1 MVMLKKMGFS
11 MEMMRT
17 RKGFC
22 EKAIVIVWHLVSG
35 SSQPSRGIDIGT
47 HENMM
52 VIIMTVMIIKIIF
65 QRQRIWNQH
74 WHSWKYDDDDRDH
87 DHDASDDDLSS
98 DDDAKELKSCKSG
111 QKESRRWNG
120 RPLFEKRPHR
130 LLKVAIIILQ
140 CFPWW
145 WERCLLSVIGNDLWQ
160 SDVKKKHKKVCF

>member
-1 MVMLKKMGFS
+1 MDFILRPFTEMLLCIKNGLGMNLVKFVTMVMVMLKKMGFS

-65 QRQRIWNQH
+65 QRQRI
-74 WHSWKYDDDDRDH
+74 
-87 DHDASDDDLSS
+87 
-98 DDDAKELKSCKSG
+98 
-111 QKESRRWNG
+111 
-120 RPLFEKRPHR
+120 
-130 LLKVAIIILQ
+130 
-140 CFPWW
+140 
-145 WERCLLSVIGNDLWQ
+145 
-160 SDVKKKHKKVCF
+160 